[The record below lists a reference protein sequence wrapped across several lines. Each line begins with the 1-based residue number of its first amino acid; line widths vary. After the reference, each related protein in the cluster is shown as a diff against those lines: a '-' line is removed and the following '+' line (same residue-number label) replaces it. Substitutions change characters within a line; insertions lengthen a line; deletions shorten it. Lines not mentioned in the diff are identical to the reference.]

1 MDMSKSKDYFEE
13 YLKEYP
19 DAPSLVLVRSVELKN
34 FPYKYLEPPILDLC
48 CGDGFFAEQ
57 LGLSDIYGC
66 DIDEKSIAIAKT
78 RKIYKEVCKCDARSL
93 EAYPD
98 NFFTTIISNCA
109 LEHIDGI
116 ESVLKACHRV
126 LNKKGKL
133 IMTVPSSNLNRWFPG
148 SKEKLVKYNA
158 RQRHLNIYSIDEW
171 SNLLNHIRFQIV
183 EYYYIFDEKSYK
195 VAIFLDSLPEILS
208 KLYAI
213 YHYTLRITP
222 KIVKKFLWRKLLKK
236 YYLQSKPIRNNSS
249 GELVI
254 VAIKNER

>member
-1 MDMSKSKDYFEE
+1 MDMSRGKDYFEE
-13 YLKEYP
+13 YLREYL
-19 DAPSLVLVRSVELKN
+19 DSPSLVLVRSVELKN

-78 RKIYKEVCKCDARSL
+78 RKIYNEVSKCDARSL
-93 EAYPD
+93 ESYPD
-98 NFFTTIISNCA
+98 NFFNTIISNCA

-116 ESVLKACHRV
+116 ELALKACHRV

-133 IMTVPSSNLNRWFPG
+133 IITVPSINLNRWFPG
-148 SKEKLVKYNA
+148 SKEKLVNFNA

-171 SNLLNHIRFQIV
+171 SNLLTHIGFQIV
-183 EYYYIFDEKSYK
+183 EYYYIFNGKSYK
-195 VAIFLDSLPEILS
+195 VAIFLDSLPEMLS
-208 KLYAI
+208 KLYI
-213 YHYTLRITP
+213 VYHYILRITP
-222 KIVKKFLWRKLLKK
+222 KSIKRFLLRAFIKKH
-236 YYLQSKPIRNNSS
+236 YIQSQPLNNEG

-254 VAIKNER
+254 VAQKNEK

>member
-1 MDMSKSKDYFEE
+1 MSRSKDYFEE
-13 YLKEYP
+13 YLREYS

-78 RKIYKEVCKCDARSL
+78 RKVYKEVCKCDARSL

-98 NFFTTIISNCA
+98 NFFNTIISNCA

-116 ESVLKACHRV
+116 ELALKSSYRV

-133 IMTVPSSNLNRWFPG
+133 IMSVPSSNLNRWFPG
-148 SKEKLVKYNA
+148 SKEKLVKFNA

-171 SNLLNHIRFQIV
+171 SNLLNHIGFQIV

-195 VAIFLDSLPEILS
+195 VAIFLDSLPEMLS
-208 KLYAI
+208 KLYLI
-213 YHYTLRITP
+213 YCFTLRITP
-222 KIVKKFLWRKLLKK
+222 KSIKRFLLRTFIKKHYILSQSLK
-236 YYLQSKPIRNNSS
+236 NEG

-254 VAIKNER
+254 VAQKNEK

>member
-1 MDMSKSKDYFEE
+1 MQRDNDYFKK
-13 YLKEYP
+13 YLTEFP
-19 DAPSLVLVRSVELKN
+19 DSPSLVLVRSVELKN
-34 FPYKYLEPPILDLC
+34 FPYSHLQYPLLDLC

-66 DIDEKSIAIAKT
+66 DIDEKSIAIART

-98 NFFTTIISNCA
+98 NFFNVIISNCA

-116 ESVLKACHRV
+116 ELALKSSHRV

-171 SNLLNHIRFQIV
+171 SNLLKHTGFQIV
-183 EYYYIFDEKSYK
+183 EYYYIFNEKSYK
-195 VAIFLDSLPEILS
+195 LAIFFDALTEILS
-208 KLYAI
+208 KLYII
-213 YHYTLRITP
+213 YHYTLKVTP
-222 KIVKKFLWRKLLKK
+222 KIIKQYLWQILFRNI
-236 YYLQSKPIRNNSS
+236 YLQSKPIEKDG

-254 VAIKNER
+254 VAEKSE